1 MSLKFIKT
9 DAGASTPKQ
18 ASQRMEQRQD
28 SWRAPAFKLQNIL
41 IFGAPNINA
50 LVKRS
55 TLVHY
60 NGP

>member
-1 MSLKFIKT
+1 
-9 DAGASTPKQ
+9 
-18 ASQRMEQRQD
+18 
-28 SWRAPAFKLQNIL
+28 L

-60 NGP
+60 NGPWADKLSSLGSWGIY